1 MPRQVDHDGRRRQ
14 IARAVFDL
22 IGERGMEGATLRDAA
37 RQAGVSMGAVQR
49 CFPTKEQMVACVMEH
64 MQQRITER
72 VRAQVPDIAEPDAAM
87 TTLEHTL
94 AATLALDP
102 PSSAETRVWLAFT
115 AQAAIDPALAAVQYE
130 QYTGLAELIALL
142 IGAAQTHGHARPDL
156 DPRQEAEALITLTDG
171 LNIQLLL
178 GRHTP
183 ESARAALRDRLHAL
197 RTD

>member
-1 MPRQVDHDGRRRQ
+1 MPRQVDLDGRRRQ
-14 IARAVFDL
+14 IARAVFGL
-22 IGERGMEGATLRDAA
+22 IAERGMEGATLRDAA
-37 RQAGVSMGAVQR
+37 ERAGVSMGAVQR

-72 VRAQVPDIAEPDAAM
+72 VRARVPDTADPDAAM

-102 PSSAETRVWLAFT
+102 ASRAETRVWLAFT
-115 AQAAIDPALAAVQYE
+115 AQAAIDPAAAAAQRE
-130 QYTGLAELIALL
+130 QYTGLAELITLL

-156 DPRQEAEALITLTDG
+156 DGRQEAEALITLADG

-178 GRHTP
+178 GRHTA
-183 ESARAALRDRLHAL
+183 ESARAALHHRLGAL
-197 RTD
+197 RTG

>member
-1 MPRQVDHDGRRRQ
+1 MPRQVDHDSRRRQ
-14 IARAVFDL
+14 IAQAVFDL
-22 IGERGMEGATLRDAA
+22 ISERGMEGATLRDAA
-37 RQAGVSMGAVQR
+37 ERAGVSMGAVQR
-49 CFPTKEQMVACVMEH
+49 CFSTKEQMVAFVMEY
-64 MQQRITER
+64 MNRRITER
-72 VRAQVPDIAEPDAAM
+72 VQAQVPDTADPATAM

-102 PSSAETRVWLAFT
+102 PSRAETRVWLAFT
-115 AQAAIDPALAAVQYE
+115 AQAALDPALAAAQRE

-156 DPRQEAEALITLTDG
+156 DAHQEAGALITLADG

-183 ESARAALRDRLHAL
+183 DSARSALHHRLVPL
-197 RTD
+197 RVG